1 MTMDTDILYGEQQAG
16 RAAELQAEERM
27 RKLQE
32 AYTQTFLTTEEGR
45 SVLVDLLTWSKSLE
59 TTMTGNSWTHYNE
72 GARAVGL
79 KLLKMLG
86 LGGVDHLV
94 ALLAKDAGHGS

>member
-1 MTMDTDILYGEQQAG
+1 MDTLLLHEEQAAAA
-16 RAAELQAEERM
+16 AAELQAEDRA
-27 RKLQE
+27 RKLQA
-32 AYTQTFLTTEEGR
+32 AYTKVFLSTPEGR
-45 SVLVDLLTWSKSLE
+45 AVLEDLLTWSKSLE

-86 LGGVDHLV
+86 LGGVSHLV

>member
-1 MTMDTDILYGEQQAG
+1 MNMTTDILFDEQQAN
-16 RAAELQAEERM
+16 ADAELQAEDRQ
-27 RKLQE
+27 RKLQA
-32 AYTQTFLTTEEGR
+32 AYTQVFLTTEAGR
-45 SVLVDLLTWSKSLE
+45 DVLVDLLTWSKSLE